1 MPRPALP
8 ALLLFLESDGT
19 WPAFKNPAPALNI
32 SVTCGVIP
40 VSNQE
45 SPGGAIMAS
54 RIITAARHG
63 GAGEFRRKGI
73 GRPAT
78 RTALRG
84 IAVAAAAGLLAACGG
99 AGTHAA
105 GGKAHLPGASH
116 RVVVSA
122 RKLPGVG
129 TVLVN
134 RSGKT
139 IYSPQQEAH
148 GKILCTG
155 SCLSFWLPVPAGAGA
170 ALKAASGVTGA
181 LGTIHRPDGQTQLT
195 YNRKPLYTFQL
206 DLAPGQAHGN
216 NFTDHFGSTSVTWHA
231 ITTSGSPA
239 GTGQPG
245 NGGGY
250 AYQGSSPGY

>member
-1 MPRPALP
+1 
-8 ALLLFLESDGT
+8 
-19 WPAFKNPAPALNI
+19 
-32 SVTCGVIP
+32 
-40 VSNQE
+40 
-45 SPGGAIMAS
+45 MAS
-54 RIITAARHG
+54 KIITAARHG
-63 GAGEFRRKGI
+63 RAGDFRRKGI
-73 GRPAT
+73 GRPVT
-78 RTALRG
+78 RAVLPG
-84 IAVAAAAGLLAACGG
+84 LAVAAAAGLLAACGS
-99 AGTHAA
+99 AGTQAA
-105 GGKAHLPGASH
+105 GGGKTHPPGASH

-155 SCLSFWLPVPAGAGA
+155 SCLSFWFPVPAGASP
-170 ALKAASGVTGA
+170 LQAASGVTGA
-181 LGTIHRPDGQTQLT
+181 LGTIRRPDGQTQLT
-195 YNRKPLYTFQL
+195 YNGKPLYTFRL
-206 DLAPGQAHGN
+206 DVAPGQAHGN
-216 NFTDHFGSTSVTWHA
+216 NFTDHFGSTSFTWRA

-250 AYQGSSPGY
+250 AYQSSSPGY

>member
-1 MPRPALP
+1 
-8 ALLLFLESDGT
+8 
-19 WPAFKNPAPALNI
+19 
-32 SVTCGVIP
+32 
-40 VSNQE
+40 
-45 SPGGAIMAS
+45 MAS
-54 RIITAARHG
+54 EIITAARDG
-63 GAGEFRRKGI
+63 RAGDFRRKGI
-73 GRPAT
+73 GGLAT
-78 RTALRG
+78 RTLLPG
-84 IAVAAAAGLLAACGG
+84 IAVAAAAGLLAACGS

-105 GGKAHLPGASH
+105 GGGKAHLPGASH

-155 SCLSFWLPVPAGAGA
+155 GCLSFWFPVPAGAAA
-170 ALKAASGVTGA
+170 ALQAPSGVTGA
-181 LGTIHRPDGQTQLT
+181 LGTIRRPDGRTQLT
-195 YNRKPLYTFQL
+195 YNGKPLYTFRL

-216 NFTDHFGSTSVTWHA
+216 NFTDHFGSTSFTWRA

-250 AYQGSSPGY
+250 SPGY